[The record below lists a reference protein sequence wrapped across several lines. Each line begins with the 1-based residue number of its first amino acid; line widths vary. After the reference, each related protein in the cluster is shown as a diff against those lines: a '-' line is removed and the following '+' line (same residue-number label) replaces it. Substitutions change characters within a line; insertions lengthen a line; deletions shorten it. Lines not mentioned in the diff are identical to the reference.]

1 LKRVA
6 PEEEEEE
13 EEKMMM
19 VLTMMT
25 SDKQN
30 GYPPGSKLQ
39 KMSIMVNIHVVTK
52 TTVQYAINVKGVV

>member
-1 LKRVA
+1 
-6 PEEEEEE
+6 
-13 EEKMMM
+13 MMM